1 MSIGFNDLLVGGNLL
16 GDLGVLQ
23 DLGLGLGNLSLGLVE
38 SFTLDL
44 PLSLQSGNDVLVL
57 PANLGK
63 RRINKM
69 H

>member
-1 MSIGFNDLLVGGNLL
+1 MSIGFYDLLVGGNLL

-44 PLSLQSGNDVLVL
+44 PLGLQSSDDVLVL
-57 PANLGK
+57 PANLRK